1 MMNYIPGFGMIGM
14 QELVIVFGI
23 LLLLFGGTRLPQL
36 AQGLGKSIREFK
48 RETAGLGEGAALDE
62 KTNRQLDEPKRA

>member
-1 MMNYIPGFGMIGM
+1 MINYTPGLGMIGM

-48 RETAGLGEGAALDE
+48 RETAGLGEGASLDE
-62 KTNRQLDEPKRA
+62 KTNRQLD

>member
-1 MMNYIPGFGMIGM
+1 MNDIVGLGMLGM
-14 QELVIVFGI
+14 QELLIVLGI

-48 RETAGLGEGAALDE
+48 RETAGLGEGSSLDE
-62 KTNRQLDEPKRA
+62 KTNRQLD

>member
-1 MMNYIPGFGMIGM
+1 MNYIPGLGMIGM
-14 QELVIVFGI
+14 QELVIVLGI

-48 RETAGLGEGAALDE
+48 RETAGLSEGASLDE
-62 KTNRQLDEPKRA
+62 KTNRQLD

>member
-1 MMNYIPGFGMIGM
+1 MGMIGM
-14 QELVIVFGI
+14 QELVIVLGI

-48 RETAGLGEGAALDE
+48 RETAGLGEGVSFDE
-62 KTNRQLDEPKRA
+62 KTNRQLD